1 MEDFSLRVT
10 RTTLSVAS
18 HVGALMA
25 SHVGALMAS
34 HVGALG
40 VAHLA
45 GKVPKVVP
53 LVRDELLVE
62 AEEAERVEVLGLH
75 RFRRFRAK
83 G

>member
-1 MEDFSLRVT
+1 MYFVNVSCACPFSV
-10 RTTLSVAS
+10 
-18 HVGALMA
+18 
-25 SHVGALMAS
+25 AS

-45 GKVPKVVP
+45 RKVLKVVP

-83 G
+83 SSGYGARLGDEA